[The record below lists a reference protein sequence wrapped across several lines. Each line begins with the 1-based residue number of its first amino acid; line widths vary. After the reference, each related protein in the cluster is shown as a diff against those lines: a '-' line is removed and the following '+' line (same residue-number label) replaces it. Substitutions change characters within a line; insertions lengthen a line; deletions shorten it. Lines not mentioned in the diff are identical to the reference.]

1 MKNKWIILF
10 TALTIAGGGI
20 FGQAGAADFSKK
32 TITWIIPYRVGG
44 GSDVWSRVYAPFLS
58 KYLPGTPTVA
68 IKNMPGAAS
77 ITGLNYFDR
86 KAKPNGLTVVGSSG
100 STILHY
106 LLGKR
111 EVKYEFKDYT
121 IVFGSP
127 VDGVSYVKP
136 ELGVESAGDIKN
148 CKSELVYASQG
159 ATSDDLV
166 ALLAYEM
173 LGLKVKAVFG
183 YKGRSAG
190 WVAFQQG
197 ESSIDLQSIPAYV
210 QNVRPMVEQ
219 GKIVPL
225 FTYGVFDES
234 GNIVRD
240 PAAPELPSFPE
251 AYEMVHGKKPS
262 GPAWEAWKAFYTAA
276 FGIQKC
282 MWLPKDTPQDIVDA
296 FRTAA
301 RKTVEDPEFQTPL
314 KTTLGGARQMVGTAA
329 AKAFHSVLE
338 VPEADKKWLLN
349 WLKDRYDVVIN

>member
-1 MKNKWIILF
+1 MKKMIVLLA
-10 TALTIAGGGI
+10 ALVIAGSGFCGS
-20 FGQAGAADFSKK
+20 AAAADFSGK

-58 KYLPGTPTVA
+58 KYLPGQPTIA

-77 ITGLNYFDR
+77 ITGVNYFHR

-106 LLGKR
+106 LLGKK
-111 EVKYEFKDYT
+111 EVMYEFKDYT

-127 VDGVSYVKP
+127 VDGVTYINPEFGVKS
-136 ELGVESAGDIKN
+136 VADIKN
-148 CKSELVYASQG
+148 CKAPLVYASQG

-183 YKGRSAG
+183 YKGRGAG
-190 WVAFQQG
+190 RVAFEQG
-197 ESSIDLQSIPAYV
+197 ESSIDLQSVPAYV
-210 QNVRPMVEQ
+210 KNVLPLVEQ
-219 GKIVPL
+219 GKAVPL
-225 FTYGVFDES
+225 FSYGVFDEN

-240 PAAPELPSFPE
+240 PVEPELPSFPE

-282 MWLPKDTPQDIVDA
+282 MWLPKGTPRDIVEA
-296 FRTAA
+296 FRSAA
-301 RKTVEDPEFQTPL
+301 RKTVEDPDFQVPL
-314 KTTLGGARQMVGTAA
+314 KTTLGNARQVVGDKA
-329 AKAFHSVLE
+329 AKAFKSVLE
-338 VPEADKKWLLN
+338 VPDTDKRWLLN
-349 WLKDRYDVVIN
+349 WLEDRYDVVIK